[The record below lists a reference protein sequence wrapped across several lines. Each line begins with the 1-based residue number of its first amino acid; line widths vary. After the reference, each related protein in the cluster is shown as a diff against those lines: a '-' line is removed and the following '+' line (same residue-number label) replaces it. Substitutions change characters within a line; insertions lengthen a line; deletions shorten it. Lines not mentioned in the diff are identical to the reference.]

1 MRSLIIFVAALI
13 ALGAGYGY
21 FYFGGNQSSPSP
33 LNDGP
38 VGAIAKVT
46 DLTTIERDAATMPG
60 TQGAQVEMLDRIIT
74 DPSGHAMIAFTDG
87 TKMTIGDASSV
98 IIDEFVYVPGTS
110 RKVVIKFMEG
120 ALRFVSGKTDAP
132 NDTIDLESAIASI
145 GVRGT
150 DFWAG
155 EIDGNFAVLLF
166 EGAVE
171 VATDAGAV
179 TLDQPGQGVTL
190 TTRNAPPGDIKNWP
204 QAKVDRALARVTF

>member
-1 MRSLIIFVAALI
+1 MRSLIIIVAALI

-21 FYFGGNQSSPSP
+21 FYYGGNQTNPSP
-33 LNDGP
+33 LSSGP
-38 VGAIAKVT
+38 VGAIAKVI
-46 DLTTIERDAATMPG
+46 DLTTIERNAATLPG
-60 TQGAQVEMLDRIIT
+60 TKGTQLEMLDRIVT
-74 DPSGHAMIAFTDG
+74 DPTGHARILFADG
-87 TKMTIGDASSV
+87 STLTVGDASSV
-98 IIDEFVYVPGTS
+98 VVDEFVYAPGTS
-110 RKVVIKFMEG
+110 RKVVIKFVEG

-132 NDTIDLESAIASI
+132 DDTIELESAIASI

-155 EIDGNFAVLLF
+155 DIDGNFAVLLF

-190 TTRNAPPGDIKNWP
+190 TTRDAPPGDIKNWP
-204 QAKVDRALARVTF
+204 QAKIDRALARVTF